1 MSACDEEPCK
11 SLIGDYWETVFEASM
26 AELVLRAH
34 CEVLKTARGDYWKL
48 LSIWGAVFAQA
59 VACMALHLP
68 PWLCAGLAGA
78 SLVLLVLLLVWFV
91 RIMRFRA
98 IVRVHERICRD
109 LYSKMLSLRR
119 QIAVRCPRECQP
131 QAVAINCTC

>member
-11 SLIGDYWETVFEASM
+11 SLIGEYWETVFDAKL

-34 CEVLKTARGDYWKL
+34 CDVWKAARRDYWIL

-59 VACMALHLP
+59 VACAAMHLVA
-68 PWLCAGLAGA
+68 WLCAALAAA
-78 SLVLLVLLLVWFV
+78 SLVLLASLLVWFV
-91 RIMRFRA
+91 RILRFRV
-98 IVRVHERICRD
+98 IVRVHEKICSD

-131 QAVAINCTC
+131 QAVVIDCRC